1 MLNRGQ
7 CLAARGRARP
17 RDRHGGCAVP
27 GVEID
32 GQLPHMHLT
41 VPRGIRDSLAHRN
54 DQSRGR
60 GVLMAGDRRLRD
72 ASRSGARRKGRATW
86 SAGVAIVMVL
96 VAITPADATYTSIG
110 MPSKVWSVKYSG
122 INDNWKSFYDNGR
135 SRWNN
140 AQLDSQNLGVNISV
154 SSGAGSTATA
164 GNYTTQSWYGRYT
177 AYNTR
182 AWRTFLIQ
190 VNAASLKAA
199 AGDYY
204 TTWVRS
210 TITHEFGHGLSL
222 DDNPSTS
229 QASLMKHNRNRTTV
243 GQPQLYD
250 RQDVIDI
257 YGW

>member
-7 CLAARGRARP
+7 RLAARGRARP
-17 RDRHGGCAVP
+17 RDRHGGCAAP
-27 GVEID
+27 GIGIERATAAHALDSPSGHPRQSGSPERPIPRERSPD
-32 GQLPHMHLT
+32 GWGSK
-41 VPRGIRDSLAHRN
+41 V
-54 DQSRGR
+54 
-60 GVLMAGDRRLRD
+60 
-72 ASRSGARRKGRATW
+72 ARR
-86 SAGVAIVMVL
+86 VA
-96 VAITPADATYTSIG
+96 
-110 MPSKVWSVKYSG
+110 
-122 INDNWKSFYDNGR
+122 N
-135 SRWNN
+135 
-140 AQLDSQNLGVNISV
+140 
-154 SSGAGSTATA
+154 
-164 GNYTTQSWYGRYT
+164 
-177 AYNTR
+177 NTR

-190 VNAASLKAA
+190 VNATSLKAA

-222 DDNPSTS
+222 DDNLSTS